1 MLKTETAVAYVRV
14 SSKAQDLGM
23 QKLAIQRAAAARGE
37 KMETWYQEKASG
49 KTMKRPELERLRNDV
64 VRGLVRRVYVFRLD
78 RLTRSGVRDT
88 FEIVEE
94 FQNHSVELVS
104 VNDGFDLT
112 GPAAEIILAVLAA
125 AAKME
130 RLVINERI
138 SAARARVEAE
148 GRKWGRPRR
157 LDDVAEQRVQQ
168 LHDDGRSLREIAV
181 ALKIPRATVAR
192 TLARLAKGAQPK
204 EAV

>member
-1 MLKTETAVAYVRV
+1 
-14 SSKAQDLGM
+14 
-23 QKLAIQRAAAARGE
+23 
-37 KMETWYQEKASG
+37 
-49 KTMKRPELERLRNDV
+49 MKRPEMERLRNDV

-94 FQNHSVELVS
+94 LQHNGVELVS

-138 SAARARVEAE
+138 AAARARVEAE
-148 GRKWGRPRR
+148 GRQWGRPRR
-157 LDDVAEQRVQQ
+157 LDAASERQVFQ
-168 LHDDGRSLREIAV
+168 LHKEDRSIREIAV

-192 TLARLAKGAQPK
+192 AVARLKAAQPK
-204 EAV
+204 EAA

>member
-1 MLKTETAVAYVRV
+1 MTISVAYVRV

-23 QKLAIQRAAAARGE
+23 QKLAIQRAAAARGDSIS
-37 KMETWYQEKASG
+37 TWYQEKASG
-49 KTMKRPELERLRNDV
+49 KTMKRPELEKLRNDV
-64 VRGLVRRVYVFRLD
+64 VRGLVRKVYVFRLD

-94 FQNHSVELVS
+94 LQHNSVELVS

-138 SAARARVEAE
+138 AAARARVEAE
-148 GRKWGRPRR
+148 GRQWGRPRR
-157 LDDVAEQRVQQ
+157 LDAVAERQVFQ
-168 LHDDGRSLREIAV
+168 LHKEDRSIREIAV

-192 TLARLAKGAQPK
+192 AVARLKAAQPK
-204 EAV
+204 ESA

>member
-1 MLKTETAVAYVRV
+1 MSAAVAYVRV

-23 QKLAIQRAAAARGE
+23 QKLAIQRAAAARGD
-37 KMETWYQEKASG
+37 KIETWFQEKASG
-49 KTMKRPELERLRNDV
+49 KTMKRPEMERLRNDV

-94 FQNHSVELVS
+94 LQHNGVELVS

-138 SAARARVEAE
+138 AAARARVEAE
-148 GRKWGRPRR
+148 GRQWGRPRR
-157 LDDVAEQRVQQ
+157 LDAASERQVFQ
-168 LHDDGRSLREIAV
+168 LHKEDRSIREIAV

-192 TLARLAKGAQPK
+192 AVARLKAAQPK
-204 EAV
+204 EAA

>member
-23 QKLAIQRAAAARGE
+23 QKLAIQRAAAARGD

-49 KTMKRPELERLRNDV
+49 KTMKRSELERLRNDV
-64 VRGLVRRVYVFRLD
+64 VQGLVRRVYVFRLD

-94 FQNHSVELVS
+94 FQNHGVELVS

-112 GPAAEIILAVLAA
+112 GPAAEIILAVFAA

-148 GRKWGRPRR
+148 GRRWGRPRR

-192 TLARLAKGAQPK
+192 TVARLAKGAQPK